1 MFLSFLRDHPFI
13 LLVRTPRASMR
24 TSLYRWILI
33 SGLGNRSIMFNGVY
47 RSVVMNLPIHSRAWN
62 QERSIHP
69 ETLPR
74 SQDRKY
80 IHYQDF
86 KYVSIYEDKKGE
98 IKKEQLKI
106 TRRSCNIRTYIPDT
120 HGFRFDIRTALSAQ
134 PGHAS
139 SIRNFGR

>member
-1 MFLSFLRDHPFI
+1 MHVFLSFLRYHPFI

-33 SGLGNRSIMFNGVY
+33 LGLGNRSIMFNGVY
-47 RSVVMNLPIHSRAWN
+47 RSVVMTLPIHSRAWN
-62 QERSIHP
+62 QERSILP

-86 KYVSIYEDKKGE
+86 KYVSNYGDKKGE
-98 IKKEQLKI
+98 IKKQEQLKI

-120 HGFRFDIRTALSAQ
+120 RGFRSDIRTALCA
-134 PGHAS
+134 
-139 SIRNFGR
+139 